1 MKHTKQ
7 ISLSEYASRVSPE
20 GFRKNRKNPEEPL
33 TQQAIKYRIKMGM
46 ELPDVIEAKKIG
58 KVHVLTVNV
67 NF

>member
-1 MKHTKQ
+1 MKTKQ

-46 ELPDVIEAKKIG
+46 ELPDVIESKKIG

>member
-1 MKHTKQ
+1 MKTKQ

-46 ELPDVIEAKKIG
+46 ELPDVIESKKIG
-58 KVHVLTVNV
+58 KVHVLTVDV

>member
-1 MKHTKQ
+1 MKTKQ
-7 ISLSEYASRVSPE
+7 ISLSEYAARVSPE
-20 GFRKNRKNPEEPL
+20 SFRKNRKHPEEPL

-58 KVHVLTVNV
+58 KVHVLTVNA

>member
-1 MKHTKQ
+1 MKTKQ

-46 ELPDVIEAKKIG
+46 ELPDVIESKKIG
-58 KVHVLTVNV
+58 KVHVLTVHET
-67 NF
+67 F

>member
-1 MKHTKQ
+1 MKTKQ

-20 GFRKNRKNPEEPL
+20 CFRKNRKNPEEPL

-46 ELPDVIEAKKIG
+46 ELPDVIESKKIG
-58 KVHVLTVNV
+58 KVHVLTVDA

>member
-1 MKHTKQ
+1 MKTKQ

-46 ELPDVIEAKKIG
+46 ELPDVIESKKIG
-58 KVHVLTVNV
+58 KVHVLTVNI

>member
-1 MKHTKQ
+1 MRHTKQ
-7 ISLSEYASRVSPE
+7 ISLSEYAAKVSPE

-46 ELPDVIEAKKIG
+46 ELPEVIEAKKIG
-58 KVHVLTVNV
+58 KVHVLTVDA

>member
-1 MKHTKQ
+1 MMHTKQ

-46 ELPDVIEAKKIG
+46 ELPDVIESKKIG
-58 KVHVLTVNV
+58 KVHVLTVDA